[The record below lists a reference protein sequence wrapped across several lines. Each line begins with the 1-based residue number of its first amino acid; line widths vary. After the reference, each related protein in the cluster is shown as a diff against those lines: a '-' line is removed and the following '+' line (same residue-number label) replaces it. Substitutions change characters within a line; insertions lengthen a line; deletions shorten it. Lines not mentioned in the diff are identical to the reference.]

1 MSPSLWFFF
10 FLFKLKGRE
19 MRLLPNA
26 ELISSAVGLLRR
38 FILAGVLFKH
48 QITDLLITLFLP
60 LVSIIFFSGVQRG
73 KTFPTQRPDGN
84 VQSLIRFILIPVFL
98 VFFPFSFFS
107 PPGCRVCGSTNL
119 YRIFFFLLCLSSFDC
134 FLLWRQI
141 Q

>member
-1 MSPSLWFFF
+1 
-10 FLFKLKGRE
+10 

-73 KTFPTQRPDGN
+73 KTFSTQRPDCN

-98 VFFPFSFFS
+98 VFFPFSFCRPQVAGCVGVLIYIESFS
-107 PPGCRVCGSTNL
+107 FSSVCLPLTVFSCEGKYNNN
-119 YRIFFFLLCLSSFDC
+119 ILLSKALFILIE
-134 FLLWRQI
+134 F
-141 Q
+141 